1 MLPNPSARIC
11 VCSMIAFIV
20 LASSP
25 GQNPA
30 WSMGERPPA
39 VGPTATDFGLPDLD
53 GRQIRLSD
61 YRGKMVLLNFWAT
74 WCKPCTTEMPAM
86 QAAYDKLRDHGL
98 VVLAVNELED
108 TAKVRQHIET
118 YGHTFPVLMDR
129 SNKVANMFG
138 VFGLPVT
145 VFIDQNGVV
154 QEYIKGGLLTEEKI
168 HAVVSRLS
176 EAASRT
182 AAAK

>member
-1 MLPNPSARIC
+1 MYRITPIMFLTWIMTLC
-11 VCSMIAFIV
+11 
-20 LASSP
+20 LALLGPP
-25 GQNPA
+25 GNNTA

-39 VGPTATDFGLPDLD
+39 VGNTATDFSLPDLD
-53 GRQIRLSD
+53 GRQVRLSD

-86 QAAYDKLRDHGL
+86 QAAYDKLRQQGL
-98 VVLAVNELED
+98 IVLAVNELED
-108 TAKVRQHIET
+108 TAKVRQHIEA

-129 SNKVANMFG
+129 NNKVANMFG

-145 VFIDQNGVV
+145 VFIDQHGVV

-168 HAVVSRLS
+168 HAVVTRLS

-182 AAAK
+182 ASVR